1 MLTDSY
7 LKNLKPK
14 SKAYK
19 VSDRDGLYV
28 VVLPSGSI
36 SFRYNYQIN
45 GRNETVTL
53 GLWKKQVTLQ
63 QAREKLVEVKKLKD
77 SGLSPALE
85 KKRLKNHVKNEE
97 SVQVLM
103 ERFFAACKVGK
114 KHSRPE
120 DVCYPE

>member
-19 VSDRDGLYV
+19 VSDRDGLYA

-36 SFRYNYQIN
+36 SFCYNYQIN
-45 GRNETVTL
+45 GRNETVAL

-63 QAREKLVEVKKLKD
+63 QAREKLIEVKKLKD

-85 KKRLKNHVKNEE
+85 K
-97 SVQVLM
+97 
-103 ERFFAACKVGK
+103 
-114 KHSRPE
+114 
-120 DVCYPE
+120 

>member
-7 LKNLKPK
+7 LKNLKLK

-19 VSDRDGLYV
+19 VSDRDGLYA

-36 SFRYNYQIN
+36 SFCYNYQIN
-45 GRNETVTL
+45 GRNETVTF

-63 QAREKLVEVKKLKD
+63 QAREKLIEVKKLKD

-85 KKRLKNHVKNEE
+85 K
-97 SVQVLM
+97 
-103 ERFFAACKVGK
+103 
-114 KHSRPE
+114 
-120 DVCYPE
+120 